1 MSKKETE
8 VISLLKKPDYMT
20 IDCLLIFISSN
31 TYLVIDLKFNNPFLL
46 ENFNW
51 SRFQWKEMYSV

>member
-20 IDCLLIFISSN
+20 IDYLLIFISSS
-31 TYLVIDLKFNNPFLL
+31 TYLVIDLKFNNPL
-46 ENFNW
+46 
-51 SRFQWKEMYSV
+51 SYRKFQLMKIPVKRNV